1 MHMKR
6 LIRTTMFVLLAV
18 LLLALPA
25 LAQSGGGYD
34 LTWNTVN
41 GGGGASA
48 GSGYTLNGTLG
59 QPAAG
64 TLSGDR
70 YVLVGGFW
78 AGVSPPYYIY
88 LPLVMRGA

>member
-1 MHMKR
+1 MRMKR
-6 LIRTTMFVLLAV
+6 LIRTTLFAAIVVLLAT
-18 LLLALPA
+18 LPA

-34 LTWNTVN
+34 LTWNTVS
-41 GGGGASA
+41 GGGGASS
-48 GSGYTLNGTLG
+48 GSGYALNGTMG

-64 TLSGDR
+64 TLCGDG
-70 YVLVGGFW
+70 YALVGGFW